1 MLSLPESLLLLSLDE
16 AGHNTAVATGVLT
29 YAITGAALFELHLLQ
44 RIRVVAKQVEVQDA
58 TPTGDA
64 FLDSILEALQASEQP
79 RGVQHWILILH
90 ARVPKMVE
98 TLAAALIK
106 RGILREE
113 QNRVLGLIPVRRYPT
128 LNPLEGT
135 SLRDRLYSSI
145 MGDRP
150 PDVRDRA
157 LIALAHR
164 CSLLAPLFPKEDRQE
179 AKMRI
184 GALLKSSTSPATE
197 IAGTVQGL
205 DAANAA
211 VIAGMA
217 ATITACAS

>member
-16 AGHNTAVATGVLT
+16 GGHNRAVATGVLN
-29 YAITGAALFELHLLQ
+29 YAVAGAVLFELHLRQ
-44 RIRVVAKQVEVQDA
+44 CIRVVAKQVEVLDA

-64 FLDSILEALQASEQP
+64 CLDAVLEALQASTAQ
-79 RGVQHWILILH
+79 RSIQYWILTLS
-90 ARVPKMVE
+90 RNVRMVE
-98 TLAAALIK
+98 NVASGLVA

-128 LNPLEGT
+128 EDPNAGAD
-135 SLRDRLYSSI
+135 LRDRLYSAI
-145 MGDRP
+145 MGDLA

-164 CSLLAPLFPKEDRQE
+164 CALLAPLFLKEERQE

-184 GALLKSSTSPATE
+184 LALLKAPSAPSADF
-197 IAGTVQGL
+197 AGAVQAL
-205 DAANAA
+205 DSANAA
-211 VIAGMA
+211 VIASMA
-217 ATITACAS
+217 ATIAVCSS